1 MIYLDYNA
9 TTPLCDAAREA
20 MLPYLGGKFG
30 NPSSVHAAGREARA
44 AIDNARD
51 KIAALLHAKPGEIIF
66 TGGATESCNL
76 GVLGLARSASA
87 GGLPGVPSAKPG
99 HIISNKA
106 EHHAVLH
113 AVEHL
118 EDREGFE
125 VTWLNVSKTGM
136 VDLDQLADSI
146 RPDTKLVSIMTANNE
161 TGVIQ
166 PMREISRI
174 CRERGVLL
182 HSDMVQ
188 AFGKIPV
195 IPSEVENGAAGKAAT
210 WTGRPEAERT
220 GSERIKPRENIETL
234 TQRDPSIPKAFG
246 TQDDLGSLVD
256 CASFAA
262 HKFYGPKGTGFLF
275 LRSGLPIEPLMF
287 GGAHENQRR
296 PGTENVAG
304 VAGMAAAAEWVLRN
318 ADGERQRQAQLRD
331 DFWTRIAK
339 LFPDAQQNGDPAH
352 RLANTL
358 NASFIGVDSETM
370 LMALDLEG
378 VCASS
383 GSACMVGS
391 VRASHV
397 LLAMGLPMESAR
409 SAIRFSLGRPTTAEE
424 IAGAAD
430 ALEQIAKRTKDAR
443 EYALA

>member
-20 MLPYLGGKFG
+20 MMPYLNRYFG

-44 AIDNARD
+44 AVDDARD
-51 KIAALLHAKPGEIIF
+51 RLAALLHAKPGEIIF
-66 TGGATESCNL
+66 NSGATESCNL
-76 GVLGLARSASA
+76 GVLGLARSSSSR
-87 GGLPGVPSAKPG
+87 GG

-118 EDREGFE
+118 ENHEGFE
-125 VTWLNVSKTGM
+125 VTWLNVSETGM
-136 VDLDQLADSI
+136 VDLNQLADSI

-166 PMREISRI
+166 PMREILRI

-188 AFGKIPV
+188 AFGKIDIDV
-195 IPSEVENGAAGKAAT
+195 
-210 WTGRPEAERT
+210 
-220 GSERIKPRENIETL
+220 
-234 TQRDPSIPKAFG
+234 
-246 TQDDLGSLVD
+246 SLVD
-256 CASFAA
+256 AASFAA
-262 HKFYGPKGTGFLF
+262 HKFYGPKGSGFLF
-275 LRSGLPIEPLMF
+275 LRSGLPIQPIMF

-304 VAGMAAAAEWVLRN
+304 VAGMAAAADWVSHD
-318 ADGERQRQAQLRD
+318 ADAESQREGQLRD
-331 DFWTRIAK
+331 DFWTQIAK
-339 LFPDAQQNGDPAH
+339 LFPDAQQNGDEIH
-352 RLANTL
+352 RLGNTL
-358 NASFIGVDSETM
+358 NTSFIGVDSETM

-409 SAIRFSLGRPTTAEE
+409 SAIRFSLGRRTTAEE
-424 IAGAAD
+424 IANAAD
-430 ALEQIAKRTKDAR
+430 ALERIAKRTKDAR
-443 EYALA
+443 EYAVA